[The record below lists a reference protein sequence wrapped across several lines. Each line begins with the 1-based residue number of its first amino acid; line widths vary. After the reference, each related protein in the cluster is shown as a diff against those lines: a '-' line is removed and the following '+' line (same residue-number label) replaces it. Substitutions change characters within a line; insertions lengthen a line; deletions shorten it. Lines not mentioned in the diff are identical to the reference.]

1 MYEILTEKLMG
12 VGVREIKGFFVGK
25 RRWEDD
31 WGNYWEKFFMM
42 WTCVGS
48 GWFE

>member
-25 RRWEDD
+25 SCWGDD
-31 WGNYWEKFFMM
+31 WVNDWEKFFMI
-42 WTCVGS
+42 
-48 GWFE
+48 